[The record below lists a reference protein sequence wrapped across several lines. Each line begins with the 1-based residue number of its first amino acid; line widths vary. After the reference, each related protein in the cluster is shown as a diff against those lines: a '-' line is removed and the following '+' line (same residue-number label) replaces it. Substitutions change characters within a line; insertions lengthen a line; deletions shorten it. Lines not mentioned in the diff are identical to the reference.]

1 MLDNNL
7 LKYFSKYATKDGCL
21 NLSSNEFEIVEG
33 RDDFKFFDFLHCK
46 EGIYFT
52 KCTPKPIADAE
63 ILMGQIYNL
72 LGLNSAIYL
81 PAKQNEESTYLQV
94 VSNNVIRNNYVYA
107 CEQLDKIR
115 EKTGQLFSLEL
126 PQRKIDN
133 VVDYSKL
140 ITKEAM
146 AKQILLRVA
155 DVATKNT
162 DRNTS
167 NYAYKVED
175 GIITDLATFDHGACG
190 TYPFNNNYAYYH
202 DFECDNLMSDY
213 QFLLMLRD
221 NENIPDYVS
230 FEDMADKIGSV
241 DVSGIAEDIYQ
252 TINYKIEQKLVDN
265 TLKQMDYVANALV
278 CSEQELINI

>member
-52 KCTPKPIADAE
+52 KCAPKPIADAE

-133 VVDYSKL
+133 IVDYSKL

-155 DVATKNT
+155 DVATRNH

-175 GIITDLATFDHGACG
+175 GLITDLAIFDNGASG
-190 TYPFNNNYAYYH
+190 TYPFNNNYLYFH
-202 DFECDNLMSDY
+202 DFVGNTFISDY

-221 NENIPDYVS
+221 NENVQDYIS
-230 FEDMADKIGSV
+230 FTEMAEKLG
-241 DVSGIAEDIYQ
+241 DVSVQEVANDIYQ
-252 TINYKIEQKLVDN
+252 TINYKIEQKLIDD
-265 TLKQMDYVANALV
+265 TSKQIDYVANALV